1 MVHSRTFAIS
11 DKDYDAVIKASNEL
25 KVSYSEVIRML
36 IHQAMVRHP
45 EMFGSS
51 KEGLKKK
58 GATK

>member
-11 DKDYDAVIKASNEL
+11 DEYYDAIVKASNEL

-36 IHQAMVRHP
+36 IHQAMERHP
-45 EMFGSS
+45 EIFGKDQS
-51 KEGLKKK
+51 KKK

>member
-36 IHQAMVRHP
+36 IHQAMERHP
-45 EMFGSS
+45 EIFGKDQS
-51 KEGLKKK
+51 KKK